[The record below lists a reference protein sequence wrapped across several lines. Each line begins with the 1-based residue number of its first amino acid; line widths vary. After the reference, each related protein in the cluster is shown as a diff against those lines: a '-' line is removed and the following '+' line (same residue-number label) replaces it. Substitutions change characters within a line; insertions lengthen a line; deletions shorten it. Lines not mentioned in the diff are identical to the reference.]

1 MFQIVT
7 SFNSVSC
14 FIRNQIAF
22 KLLKFWFVSKRWTL
36 TSFILFI
43 IFTLTFYSEV
53 LSILA
58 LVHNLLLCNFKF
70 SYFRITFFPFNLN
83 GNPST
88 ISIFILLILVI
99 IRPNIDFCIIY
110 LCSNIHLLLMFIIP
124 LYFLLLI
131 VFRMNALFICHW
143 VGF

>member
-110 LCSNIHLLLMFIIP
+110 LCSNIHLLLMVIIP

>member
-110 LCSNIHLLLMFIIP
+110 LCSNIHLLLMVIII
-124 LYFLLLI
+124 LYFLLLA